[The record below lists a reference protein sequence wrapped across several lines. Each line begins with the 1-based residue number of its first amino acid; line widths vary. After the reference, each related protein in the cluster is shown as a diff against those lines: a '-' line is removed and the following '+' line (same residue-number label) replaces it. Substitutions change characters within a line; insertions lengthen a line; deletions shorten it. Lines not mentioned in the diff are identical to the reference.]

1 LNTLYGTIIDSAP
14 QCAGADQS
22 NVCIFADREVDRSPT
37 GTGTSGR
44 AAQLFL
50 RGQLALHQDYV
61 NASIVGSQF
70 SVRVTGA
77 TRVGEF
83 DAAFTE
89 VTGTAHIMSTNQWVL
104 EESDPFPKGF
114 FLR

>member
-1 LNTLYGTIIDSAP
+1 P
-14 QCAGADQS
+14 GADQS

-50 RGQLALHQDYV
+50 RGQLALNQRYV
-61 NASIVGSQF
+61 NGSIVGSNF
-70 SVRVTGA
+70 GVRVTAATQVGDFDGA
-77 TRVGEF
+77 L
-83 DAAFTE
+83 TE
-89 VTGTAHIMSTNQWVL
+89 VSGHAHIMSTNQWVL
-104 EESDPFPKGF
+104 EESDPFPTGF